1 MQKRI
6 RFSWAVPTERDLAA
20 ADQAIPF
27 AWSIP
32 VLSGITGGGIAVFLS
47 LLGMVEVSSG
57 RDIIKDVLSMGQL
70 LVLLP
75 MIYAGYRAV
84 TKTASLA
91 GVGDKYKEA
100 APWLL
105 IAGAL
110 AGLVNSVLLAILVLI
125 GTSVDLT
132 GFFIRATP
140 PLFDT
145 LTLNLGVPLG
155 LIVLLVIGGL
165 VGALI
170 AAAYLLPY
178 RLRLS
183 LVLGLGLVPVIA
195 ILHSAFFSGSGL
207 SVLAAIIII
216 LVLVAGSYTWSTSQ
230 DTVKTR
236 VAALS
241 SAQQRNMRIGAW
253 VAAGLIVLALP
264 LLGAYPADVL
274 DMIGLYALMGM
285 GLNIVVGFAGLLDL
299 GYVAFFALGA
309 YTMGVLTSPEI
320 QWTGITL
327 TFWQALPFAVGVATL
342 AGIILGIPVL
352 GMRGDY
358 LAIVTLGFGEI
369 IRLVFLSDWLKPY
382 VGGSNGITRIAKP
395 TLGPVVL
402 GNQQGLF
409 YPILIGC
416 LVAAFIAL
424 RAKNSRIGRAW
435 MAIRED
441 EDVAQAMGIDL
452 VRTKLLAF
460 ATGAAFAGLAGAF
473 FATKLTSIY
482 PHSFHLLVSINV
494 LCVVIVGGMGSVPA
508 MVIGSLALVG
518 LPEILREFSE
528 YRLLMYGAAL
538 VLMMLNRPEGLLPE
552 ARRRLE
558 LHGDEDQV
566 EDSAVLDTTTRT
578 AAAPAGSPIALGG
591 AAEAGDE

>member
-6 RFSWAVPTERDLAA
+6 RFSWAIPSSPELET
-20 ADQAIPF
+20 DQVLNF

-32 VLSGITGGGIAVFLS
+32 ILSGVIGGGIAVFLS
-47 LLGMVEVSSG
+47 LLGMVEVSIG
-57 RDIIKDVLSMGQL
+57 RDIIRNVLSMGQ
-70 LVLLP
+70 VLLLLP
-75 MIYAGYRAV
+75 LIYAAYRSV
-84 TKTASLA
+84 NQTASLA
-91 GVGDKYKEA
+91 GIDPDKKGI

-105 IAGAL
+105 VAGAV
-110 AGLVNSVLLAILVLI
+110 AGLVSCALLALLVLI
-125 GTSVDLT
+125 GTAVPLT

-140 PLFDT
+140 TLFDI
-145 LTLNLGVPLG
+145 LTLGMGVPTG
-155 LIVLLVIGGL
+155 LLAILA
-165 VGALI
+165 VGALVGI
-170 AAAYLLPY
+170 LVAAVSLLPG
-178 RLRLS
+178 RLQRAIS
-183 LVLGLGLVPVIA
+183 LGLGLIPVIA
-195 ILHSAFFSGSGL
+195 ILHSTLFAGSGL
-207 SVLAAIIII
+207 SLLAAIIIF
-216 LVLVAGSYTWSTSQ
+216 LLAGGASYLWSSSQ
-230 DTVKTR
+230 DTVQARMET
-236 VAALS
+236 LS
-241 SAQQRNMRIGAW
+241 PAGQRNVRLGAW
-253 VAAGLIVLALP
+253 VAAGVIVLALP
-264 LLGAYPADVL
+264 LLGPYPADIL
-274 DMIGLYALMGM
+274 DMIGLYALMGL

-309 YTMGVLTSPEI
+309 YTLGVLTSPEI

-382 VGGSNGITRIAKP
+382 IGGSNGITRIPKP
-395 TLGPVVL
+395 AIGPIVL
-402 GNQQGLF
+402 SNQQGLF

-416 LVAAFIAL
+416 LIVAFISL
-424 RAKNSRIGRAW
+424 RSKGSRLGRAW
-435 MAIRED
+435 MALRED

-473 FATKLTSIY
+473 FATKLGSIY

-494 LCVVIVGGMGSVPA
+494 LCVVIVGGMGSIPGVVVGA
-508 MVIGSLALVG
+508 LALVG

-558 LHGDEDQV
+558 LREADEGIEDYAAVELETSTATASAGNSLPLGGVTKSGDE
-566 EDSAVLDTTTRT
+566 
-578 AAAPAGSPIALGG
+578 
-591 AAEAGDE
+591 

>member
-6 RFSWAVPTERDLAA
+6 RFSWAAPAEPVLARTEQVL
-20 ADQAIPF
+20 PF

-32 VLSGITGGGIAVFLS
+32 ILSGVIGGGLTVFLS
-47 LLGMVEVSSG
+47 LLGMVEVASG
-57 RDIIKDVLSMGQL
+57 RDIISDVLSMGQL

-75 MIYAGYRAV
+75 FIYAAYRAV
-84 TKTASLA
+84 SQTATVA
-91 GVGDKYKEA
+91 GIDENRKEIT
-100 APWLL
+100 PWLFV
-105 IAGAL
+105 AGAVG
-110 AGLVNSVLLAILVLI
+110 GLVSSALLSVLVLI
-125 GTSVDLT
+125 GTAVDLT
-132 GFFIRATP
+132 VFFIRATS
-140 PLFDT
+140 PLFEV
-145 LTLNLGVPLG
+145 LTLGLGVPLG
-155 LIVLLVIGGL
+155 LLVLLAIGTV
-165 VGALI
+165 VGVLI
-170 AAAYLLPY
+170 TVVYLLPG
-178 RLRLS
+178 RLRRAI
-183 LVLGLGLVPVIA
+183 VLGLGLVPVIA
-195 ILHSAFFSGSGL
+195 ILHSAFFAGSGL
-207 SVLAAIIII
+207 SILATI
-216 LVLVAGSYTWSTSQ
+216 LILLIVGGASYLWSTSQ
-230 DTVKTR
+230 ETIKERVTDLSDT
-236 VAALS
+236 
-241 SAQQRNMRIGAW
+241 QQRNMRIGAW
-253 VAAGLIVLALP
+253 VAAGVIVLALP
-264 LLGAYPADVL
+264 LLGAYPAEVL
-274 DMIGLYALMGM
+274 DMIGLYALMGL

-320 QWTGITL
+320 LWTGVTL
-327 TFWQALPFAVGVATL
+327 TFWEALPFAVGVATL

-369 IRLVFLSDWLKPY
+369 IRIVFLSDWLKPY
-382 VGGSNGITRIAKP
+382 IGGSNGITRIAKP
-395 TLGPVVL
+395 ILGPIVL
-402 GNQQGLF
+402 NNQQGLF

-416 LVAAFIAL
+416 LIVAFISL
-424 RAKNSRIGRAW
+424 RSKNSRLGRAW
-435 MAIRED
+435 MALRED

-494 LCVVIVGGMGSVPA
+494 LCVVIVGGMGSIPG

-558 LHGDEDQV
+558 LHKGEEEAEDISA
-566 EDSAVLDTTTRT
+566 EDVTTRT
-578 AAAPAGSPIALGG
+578 ATATAGNPVPLGG
-591 AAEAGDE
+591 DE